1 MNNIK
6 VGEKLSS
13 PIYSATNYSFQIDL
27 TFSQICKKRNNSNDV
42 FFTGI
47 KI

>member
-1 MNNIK
+1 MDNIK

-13 PIYSATNYSFQIDL
+13 AIYSATNYSFQIDL
-27 TFSQICKKRNNSNDV
+27 TFSPICKKRNNSKDV
-42 FFTGI
+42 FSTGI